1 LRKLGNDSPATVIE
15 VAVHFQSRGKV
26 IKSAAQV
33 RHQYWGLEEAPLLGV
48 CKMETPAPV
57 MALVVA
63 VLQSKRRGHQPVA
76 LAHRALL
83 LWRSFINESFDF
95 AA

>member
-1 LRKLGNDSPATVIE
+1 
-15 VAVHFQSRGKV
+15 
-26 IKSAAQV
+26 
-33 RHQYWGLEEAPLLGV
+33 
-48 CKMETPAPV
+48 METPAPV